1 MKKYLVMFFATLT
14 FTILMCVG
22 VYASEFKPPSDALG
36 ENYDAYLVTKR
47 VYSNETYYRILVYN
61 SSDWSVIWDS
71 NYNLVWTQNRESPY
85 VRYYSE
91 VKASQ
96 YDSSGYNGGWGTM
109 QQLSGME
116 HTAWDIYYGNQTLYN
131 ENGTMVFH
139 PTHLLKERT
148 REALTTLSQE
158 VGGVMNIL
166 VLCGVGCL
174 ACLTVL
180 GLFGRRSLIFRH

>member
-14 FTILMCVG
+14 FSLLMCVG
-22 VYASEFKPPSDALG
+22 VYASEFKPPINSLD

-47 VYSNETYYRILVYN
+47 IYAGATYYRLVLYN

-71 NYNLVWTQNRESPY
+71 NYNLVWTKNRETAY
-85 VRYYSE
+85 VRYYKE
-91 VKASQ
+91 MEANQ
-96 YDSSGYNGGWGTM
+96 YDPSGDNGGWGTL
-109 QQLSGME
+109 QQLTGME
-116 HTAWDIYYGNQTLYN
+116 HTAWDIYYGNQTLYD
-131 ENGTMVFH
+131 ENGKLVFH
-139 PTHLLKERT
+139 PTHLLKEKT
-148 REALTTLSQE
+148 TEALTTLSQE

-180 GLFGRRSLIFRH
+180 SLFGRHSLIFRH